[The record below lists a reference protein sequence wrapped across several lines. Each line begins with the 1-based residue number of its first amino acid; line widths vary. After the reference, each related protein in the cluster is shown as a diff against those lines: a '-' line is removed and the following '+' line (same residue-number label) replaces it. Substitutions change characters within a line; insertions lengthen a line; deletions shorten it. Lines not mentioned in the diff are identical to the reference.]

1 LNHGKCGKCR
11 DHGLNG
17 GQMDGD
23 CVKLLGHG
31 LKSIEGGTEERN
43 ENSYAIGEIVKLP
56 VIVERDLIRGEGPP
70 VTPFV

>member
-1 LNHGKCGKCR
+1 
-11 DHGLNG
+11 
-17 GQMDGD
+17 MDGD